1 MNYLLQPLGDQALRI
16 ELLDKDIAIRTIC
29 THLTAGS
36 LPGVVDIVPGLSS
49 ITIFYEYPTTDY
61 MNLKE
66 KVVGILETMPV
77 SEREVSKRTV
87 LLPTLYDGPDLAKL
101 AGKHQTAVEEIIEKH
116 NSATYE
122 VEMLGFLPGFPYLNG
137 LPPSLETPR
146 LATPRSKVPA
156 GSVGIGGNQTGVYPV
171 DSPGGWNLI
180 GRTPIP
186 LFLPDEEDS
195 FLLQAGD
202 KVQFLPVSEEE
213 FTKWQQKVF
222 QSVWKKEVIIYHEN
236 EDD

>member
-16 ELLDKDIAIRTIC
+16 ELLDKETAIRTIC
-29 THLTAGS
+29 AELASGS
-36 LPGVVDIVPGLSS
+36 LPGVVDIVPGISS

-61 MNLKE
+61 MILKE
-66 KVVGILETMPV
+66 KVSGILETMPAC
-77 SEREVSKRTV
+77 EREVSKRTV

-101 AGKHQTAVEEIIEKH
+101 ADKHQTAVEKIIEKH
-116 NSATYE
+116 SNAAYE
-122 VEMLGFLPGFPYLNG
+122 VAMLGFLPGFPYLNG
-137 LPPSLETPR
+137 LPPALETPR
-146 LATPRSKVPA
+146 IATPRSKVPA
-156 GSVGIGGNQTGVYPV
+156 GSVGIAGNQTGVYPV

-186 LFLPDEEDS
+186 LFLPDETDS

-213 FTKWQQKVF
+213 FTKWQEKVS

>member
-1 MNYLLQPLGDQALRI
+1 MNYLLQPLGDQAIRI
-16 ELLDKDIAIRTIC
+16 ELQDTDAAIRTIC

-61 MNLKE
+61 MILKE

-77 SEREVSKRTV
+77 SEREVSKRMV

-101 AGKHQTAVEEIIEKH
+101 ADKHQTAVEEIVEKH
-116 NSATYE
+116 SSAAYK

-202 KVQFLPVSEEE
+202 KVRFQAISEKEFVLWQEKVS
-213 FTKWQQKVF
+213 
-222 QSVWKKEVIIYHEN
+222 QSAWKKEVIFNHEN
-236 EDD
+236 D

>member
-16 ELLDKDIAIRTIC
+16 ELLEKDTAIRTIC
-29 THLTAGS
+29 TRLTAGA

-49 ITIFYEYPTTDY
+49 ITIFYDYPTTDY

-66 KVVGILETMPV
+66 KVVGILETIPV

-87 LLPTLYDGPDLAKL
+87 LLPTLYDGPDLATL
-101 AGKHQTAVEEIIEKH
+101 AGKHHTAVEEIIEKH
-116 NSATYE
+116 SGAAYE

-186 LFLPDEEDS
+186 LFLPDVEDS

-202 KVQFLPVSEEE
+202 QVRFQAISEMEFAVWQEKVS
-213 FTKWQQKVF
+213 
-222 QSVWKKEVIIYHEN
+222 QSAWKKEVIFKHEN
-236 EDD
+236 D

>member
-16 ELLDKDIAIRTIC
+16 EFVEKDTTIRTIC

-61 MNLKE
+61 MILKE
-66 KVVGILETMPV
+66 KVVGILETMPL

-87 LLPTLYDGPDLAKL
+87 LLPTLYDGHDLASL
-101 AGKHQTAVEEIIEKH
+101 AGKHQTEVEEIIEQH
-116 NSATYE
+116 SGAAYE

-202 KVQFLPVSEEE
+202 QVRFQAISEKEFALWQEKVS
-213 FTKWQQKVF
+213 
-222 QSVWKKEVIIYHEN
+222 QSAWKKEVIFKHEK
-236 EDD
+236 D